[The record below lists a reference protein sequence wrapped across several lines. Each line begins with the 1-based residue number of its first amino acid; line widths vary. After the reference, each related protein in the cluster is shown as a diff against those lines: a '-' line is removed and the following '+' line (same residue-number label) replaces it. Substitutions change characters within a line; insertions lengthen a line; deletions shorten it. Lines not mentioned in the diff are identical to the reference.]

1 MTQRF
6 RGWARGWRALFALA
20 LLATML
26 MLLAPGDKVLE
37 AKVWVASWLPYAQAL
52 EASSLTDHSDKGV
65 HFALFAV
72 LGSLAARIWWGTGA
86 WRVVLLWLVAFGAGT
101 ECLQAFIPGRGA
113 SVADFLADML
123 GLTLGAVLLGAMV
136 LQRPLPGRAAST
148 YGHGGKG

>member
-1 MTQRF
+1 MIRDW
-6 RGWARGWRALFALA
+6 GRGWRVLFALA
-20 LLATML
+20 VLATML
-26 MLLAPGDKVLE
+26 SLLAPGDKVQE

-72 LGSLAARIWWGTGA
+72 LGWLAAHIWWGTGV
-86 WRVVLLWLVAFGAGT
+86 WRVVLLWLVALGVGT

-123 GLTLGAVLLGAMV
+123 GLLLGATLLRAMA
-136 LQRPLPGRAAST
+136 LQRSLPGRVASS
-148 YGHGGKG
+148 YGHGAKD